1 MLATTMRL
9 CQHRNTHDLL
19 FCATFWLFPHLGF
32 TLVVLALFHVP
43 A

>member
-19 FCATFWLFPHLGF
+19 CCATFWLFPHLGF
-32 TLVVLALFHVP
+32 TLIVLALFHVP